1 MIKLKI
7 IGSQR
12 YMKCR
17 IGDVVCGIEYGIEQ
31 CAGDEEVCIFCDIT
45 PCCRNCKNCSQHN
58 TAADVGKQHPRTSL
72 AHFCL
77 GFVDQRT
84 EYDIYKYV
92 RSRSRVLLWE
102 QCSFSDEALQF
113 DERRLDFLILFYHIR
128 HADSI
133 NTMGQNMHKMI
144 LCYCDADLDVL

>member
-1 MIKLKI
+1 MHIL
-7 IGSQR
+7 R
-12 YMKCR
+12 H
-17 IGDVVCGIEYGIEQ
+17 
-31 CAGDEEVCIFCDIT
+31 T
-45 PCCRNCKNCSQHN
+45 PSGRNCKDHDQHQ
-58 TAADVGKQHPRTSL
+58 AVADVRPEHPGTSL

-77 GFVDQRT
+77 GFADQRT

-92 RSRSRVLLWE
+92 RSGSRVLLWE